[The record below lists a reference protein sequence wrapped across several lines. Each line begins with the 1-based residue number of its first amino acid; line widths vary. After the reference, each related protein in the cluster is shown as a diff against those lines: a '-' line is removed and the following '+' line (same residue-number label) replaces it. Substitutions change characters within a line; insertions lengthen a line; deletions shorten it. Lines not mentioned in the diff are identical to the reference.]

1 MITCSVSMQEKD
13 QTTPIFLQQNLRCLR
28 KKLNLSQEEL
38 AGRLGLNRGNIASYE
53 NGSAEPKICNLLKI
67 SGLFGVSVLDL
78 TQRDLSQEIH
88 LLEAQDNFQRNT
100 PGDKPVLTEFFRQAE
115 ELEQLFNSI
124 FTCQQFQAKKV
135 EPLPRELQFMQ
146 MNFEQ
151 LFESTTALLQQYKA
165 LLELIR
171 CQS

>member
-1 MITCSVSMQEKD
+1 MQGNEP
-13 QTTPIFLQQNLRCLR
+13 TTTLFLPQNLRCLR

-67 SGLFGVSVLDL
+67 SGLFGISILDL
-78 TQRDLSQEIH
+78 TQKDLSQE
-88 LLEAQDNFQRNT
+88 LLLVEAQDNFQRTN
-100 PGDKPVLTEFFRQAE
+100 PSDRLVLEEHLRQAE
-115 ELEQLFNSI
+115 ELEKLFNSI
-124 FTCQQFQAKKV
+124 FTCQQFQTKKA

-151 LFESTTALLQQYKA
+151 LFESSTTLLQHYKA
-165 LLELIR
+165 LLDLIR
-171 CQS
+171 CQL